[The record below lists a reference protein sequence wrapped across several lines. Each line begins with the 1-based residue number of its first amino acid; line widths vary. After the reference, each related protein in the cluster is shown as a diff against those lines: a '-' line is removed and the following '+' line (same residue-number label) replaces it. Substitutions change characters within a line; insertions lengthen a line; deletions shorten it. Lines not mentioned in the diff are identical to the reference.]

1 MTTLAAEKQKTPR
14 NYHQLGQQI
23 AAPDYDIPFRMWSN
37 DRRNVEEKK
46 MNRTRLIW
54 GIICLVIA
62 GVLTIANLRLP
73 PENLMFQI
81 GDVNMPWVP
90 PVVLAIVGIILLATA
105 FRGEEAKEEAKE
117 KIIVDPDK
125 AALNKRLETIAWGCF
140 LVLLGGFMFVPD
152 EIIKGGWW
160 SIGVGLIM
168 LGLNAARYF
177 NGLRMS
183 GFTTFLGLLSV
194 IGGVLDLV
202 GYKGINAAIL
212 LIVLGGYLILKPYF
226 EKRQLFG
233 KAEQS

>member
-1 MTTLAAEKQKTPR
+1 
-14 NYHQLGQQI
+14 
-23 AAPDYDIPFRMWSN
+23 
-37 DRRNVEEKK
+37 
-46 MNRTRLIW
+46 MNKSRLIG

-62 GVLTIANLRLP
+62 GVLTVANLRLP
-73 PENLMFQI
+73 PENMMFQI
-81 GDVNMPWVP
+81 GNINMPWIP
-90 PVVLAIVGIILLATA
+90 PVVLAVVGIILLASA
-105 FRGEEAKEEAKE
+105 FRGDEAAEQPKQE
-117 KIIVDPDK
+117 ISIDPEK

-140 LVLLGGFMFVPD
+140 LVLLGGFMFVPE

-183 GFTTFLGLLSV
+183 GFTTFLGIISV

-202 GYKGINAAIL
+202 GVEGINGAVL

-226 EKRQLFG
+226 DRRQLFG